1 MTIDCDSNQQHSE
14 ESVETVGTSPQ
25 AGPGSLVVTAKQYM
39 SAAEQRRV
47 ERLKSP
53 ATASLST
60 ERDTPLTAEERRALV
75 LKPFPI
81 VKSYSGCSH
90 GGTTGADVVS
100 GQETADSIWSRRWGK
115 RFGGRKPSMSEYE
128 NSSD

>member
-1 MTIDCDSNQQHSE
+1 MTIDCDTSE
-14 ESVETVGTSPQ
+14 QVCTGSAPIADTSLLD
-25 AGPGSLVVTAKQYM
+25 GGDSD
-39 SAAEQRRV
+39 R
-47 ERLKSP
+47 
-53 ATASLST
+53 
-60 ERDTPLTAEERRALV
+60 PLTPEERRVLV
-75 LKPFPI
+75 MKPFPI

-90 GGTTGADVVS
+90 GGTAGADVVS